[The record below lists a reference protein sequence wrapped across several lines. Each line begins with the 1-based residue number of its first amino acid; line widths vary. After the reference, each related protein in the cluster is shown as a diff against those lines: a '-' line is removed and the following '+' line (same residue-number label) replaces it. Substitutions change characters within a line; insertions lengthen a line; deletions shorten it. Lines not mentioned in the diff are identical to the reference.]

1 MLTVAGSILRRAAL
15 LSEKFLIDITIL
27 YISII
32 WTVMVIDFYI
42 LLFTLINNMKYST
55 LLHISLISF
64 FTIILN
70 E

>member
-32 WTVMVIDFYI
+32 WTVMIIDFYI